1 MAKPESPKSDSKEPQ
16 TRDAQIPTT
25 DHPATVETG
34 MELAEKQ
41 VETGAEQAETGMEQV
56 STTDCLE
63 AATVENGK
71 TFEYPIEFRIRHKDA
86 PIQVYMIGLFSEED
100 PAMISG
106 FPASLE
112 ELRAVR
118 PPDVCMGIFPRPP
131 TCNLLL
137 KHF

>member
-1 MAKPESPKSDSKEPQ
+1 MTKPESPKDDSKEPQ
-16 TRDAQIPTT
+16 TPDAQIPTA

-34 MELAEKQ
+34 
-41 VETGAEQAETGMEQV
+41 VEQAETGMEQV
-56 STTDCLE
+56 SASDCLG
-63 AATVENGK
+63 AAAVGKGK

-86 PIQVYMIGLFSEED
+86 PIQVYMIGFFNEEN

-118 PPDVCMGIFPRPP
+118 SPDVCMGRSPQPQ
-131 TCNLLL
+131 TCNPLLR
-137 KHF
+137 HF

>member
-16 TRDAQIPTT
+16 TRDAQI
-25 DHPATVETG
+25 
-34 MELAEKQ
+34 
-41 VETGAEQAETGMEQV
+41 
-56 STTDCLE
+56 
-63 AATVENGK
+63 GK

-118 PPDVCMGIFPRPP
+118 PPDVCMGIFPGHQPVI
-131 TCNLLL
+131 CY
-137 KHF
+137 